1 METNEQSLD
10 KLPNTNITSGYYFQ
24 VDFLKAVMIFFV
36 IFDHTIPWSLKGDI
50 GVALWERIS
59 IPVFLVIMGLN
70 IGLSFGRIEDQSLRK
85 LYSKKYFRR
94 KFWRYIY
101 PFIVLWIVS
110 SLIGLS
116 INGLSALTQYR
127 PGWSFFHLFIGI
139 LPFWGPGNWFLPVI
153 FWTILIMPLLYKGF
167 SGKLIWRILSLIL
180 CYLVELS
187 LQFAIFFSYS
197 PFSFPSWGVYY
208 EYLYT
213 LEFIYTTPFFMLSAI
228 GLGMWFSKK
237 PDLFAKQNLFM
248 WILFPLSLFYL
259 IQYQFFG
266 LDFVFIWGDYN
277 FLVFPYSAFLV
288 LLGIKLLPKRGDNWF
303 ARGIA
308 TIGKSTY
315 HILLTQILYFAV
327 AYWFYGNHYG
337 ASLFGAVDI
346 LTITGDDLLIIYG
359 YLLINWMICIPCG
372 VFWHFIDEKL
382 LRYNKLRN
390 KL

>member
-1 METNEQSLD
+1 METILQNSD
-10 KLPNTNITSGYYFQ
+10 KIEEIKDTSTYYFQ
-24 VDFLKAVMIFFV
+24 VDFLKAVMIFLV
-36 IFDHTIPWSLKGDI
+36 IFDHTIPWSLKENI

-59 IPVFLVIMGLN
+59 IPVFLVIMGFN
-70 IGLSFGRIEDQSLRK
+70 MGLSFRRVENPSLRT
-85 LYSKKYFRR
+85 LYSSRYFKG

-116 INGLSALTQYR
+116 INGVDALNQYR
-127 PGWSFFHLFIGI
+127 PGWNFFHLFIGI

-167 SGKLIWRILSLIL
+167 SGKLLWRILSLVL
-180 CYLVELS
+180 CYAIELS
-187 LQFAIFFSYS
+187 LQFAIFFRYS
-197 PFSFPSWGVYY
+197 PFSFSTWGAYY

-213 LEFIYTTPFFMLSAI
+213 LEFIFTTPFFMLSAI

-237 PDLFAKQNLFM
+237 PNLFAKQNLFM

-266 LDFVFIWGDYN
+266 FRFEFIRTDYHL
-277 FLVFPYSAFLV
+277 LVFPYSAFLV
-288 LLGIKLLPKRGDNWF
+288 LLVIKLLPMRWDNWF
-303 ARGIA
+303 GKAIS

-327 AYWFYGNHYG
+327 VVSLYGDHYR
-337 ASLFGAVDI
+337 ASIFGINFSDNIDI
-346 LTITGDDLLIIYG
+346 FLYLII
-359 YLLINWMICIPCG
+359 NWVICIPCG

-382 LRYNKLRN
+382 LKYIKLRN
-390 KL
+390 NL